1 MKEKISSKI
10 KELLKGKNL
19 ANLSEK
25 TIDDYC
31 SNIAGLVTEETQL
44 TDAFYNA
51 HLAVLSSMN
60 GQIYADTAAKVEA
73 AKKNPAPAPAPAPIP
88 TPAPAPSQDDEL
100 SKKLAK
106 IEAAQAALDA
116 KILAKEKSEHDAKI
130 LSQANEIMKSKGST
144 NDFIRNIT
152 LKGITIGETDTAESI
167 AEKYKTVYDANFK
180 EAYGNGG
187 VPPRGMGNPQMT
199 EKADFTAEVE
209 RLKASG
215 KIPAAK

>member
-60 GQIYADTAAKVEA
+60 GQIYADTAAKVET
-73 AKKNPAPAPAPAPIP
+73 AKKTPAPAPTP
-88 TPAPAPSQDDEL
+88 TPAPSQDDEL

-215 KIPAAK
+215 KILAAK

>member
-73 AKKNPAPAPAPAPIP
+73 AKKTPAPAPTP
-88 TPAPAPSQDDEL
+88 TPAPSQDDEL

-215 KIPAAK
+215 KILAAK